1 MSDVT
6 LTGWYPST
14 ANVIT
19 IFATAV
25 SPKALHAIPESR
37 TNPRSLVDKPE
48 AKDQYSHRADN
59 TKDIAISVNII
70 IASTLLS

>member
-6 LTGWYPST
+6 LTSWYPST

-19 IFATAV
+19 IFRNGGQ
-25 SPKALHAIPESR
+25 AIPESR
-37 TNPRSLVDKPE
+37 TNPRTLMDKPE
-48 AKDQYSHRADN
+48 AKDQYSHRANN